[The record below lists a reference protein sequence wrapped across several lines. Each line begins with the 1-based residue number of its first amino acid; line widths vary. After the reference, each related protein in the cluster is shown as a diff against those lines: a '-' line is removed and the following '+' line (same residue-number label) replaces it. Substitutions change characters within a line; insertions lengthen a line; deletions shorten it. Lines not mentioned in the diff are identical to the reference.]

1 MSEAPGTVAGMN
13 ETHVA
18 LADFEGLKPVILVT
32 HDTSFS
38 IIYSPGGPEYRQQE
52 AVLEANGVEGSG
64 YDFSGA
70 LQAALADSDPGA
82 AGKVGFDPEAGMVS
96 VYGPDLDALL
106 VAARQLHRLVTDPG
120 ALDAALKRAVE
131 LGFDD

>member
-1 MSEAPGTVAGMN
+1 MN
-13 ETHVA
+13 ETHA
-18 LADFEGLKPVILVT
+18 TPTDFDDLRPVILVT
-32 HDTSFS
+32 HESSYS
-38 IIYSPGGPEYRQQE
+38 IIYSPGGPEYHQQA
-52 AVLEANGVEGSG
+52 AVLAANGVEGGG

-70 LQAALADSDPGA
+70 VQAVLTDADPDA
-82 AGKVGFDPEAGMVS
+82 AAKVGFDPEAGMVS

-106 VAARQLHRLVTDPG
+106 VAARQLHRIITDPN